1 MNEDFL
7 IKNRSWIILS
17 FIILIIIT
25 FYPLG
30 FTGFATA
37 DDFHYYLITMRGKIM
52 EEANLFATV
61 AGRFYYFVKPV
72 YSLPYFADN
81 MAVIKVFQFVP
92 ILICFLM
99 FAKIVQL
106 VTCSKE
112 IAALYFLLFFSTMQ
126 ISKHTNLFV
135 SYPFYFSFSFFLVLL
150 SVYFLI
156 LFYQKE
162 KKRYLISSSIS
173 FAVGLLFYEVYILAL
188 VFLFIIVVYNN
199 FRKYSRGSIRFRR
212 VFFQFL
218 PFLLIGIIYLT
229 TYFIFRIYHPS
240 HYSGTSFDT
249 KEITFFSVLRVM
261 WRLAYSSFPLTVYET
276 SHYLFWD
283 KSEILT
289 GYSPVVLNL
298 ILGAKAEWLV
308 KGVLVAF
315 LGFKFLETLPKIA
328 NKVLLYLAA
337 VAILLIFLPNL
348 PLALTEKYRFC
359 IEDGDMIGYVTTFF
373 SFFGTLL
380 FISLIFTWLINL
392 FNFNKVIKKIVAG
405 LFVLGF
411 FLCSVITDYSNYY
424 IAKDIRSAN
433 LRLFAI
439 DELLK
444 TNEFKSIPPGSP
456 FFAREMYTNPSYCA
470 AGLTEQDF
478 NWFEYFE
485 AKTGFVYPVY
495 REYSEFHDRSKK
507 IYQVPYFLTM
517 RQTEKSED
525 IVLVMASTG
534 SIQPQDSMVNH
545 FTDKAL
551 VGYYSMYKTFTIS
564 FRVKHLLTKPS
575 VPIRINHIEVDYP
588 PDEMLE
594 FTIFDTRKG
603 NAATFFT
610 IQYPGIDLNSIMISN
625 MWNRENKIFYL

>member
-1 MNEDFL
+1 
-7 IKNRSWIILS
+7 
-17 FIILIIIT
+17 
-25 FYPLG
+25 
-30 FTGFATA
+30 
-37 DDFHYYLITMRGKIM
+37 
-52 EEANLFATV
+52 
-61 AGRFYYFVKPV
+61 
-72 YSLPYFADN
+72 
-81 MAVIKVFQFVP
+81 
-92 ILICFLM
+92 M

-188 VFLFIIVVYNN
+188 VFLFIIVVYYN
-199 FRKYSRGSIRFRR
+199 FRKYSRGSIRLRR

-240 HYSGTSFDT
+240 HYPGTSFDT
-249 KEITFFSVLRVM
+249 KEITVLSVLRVM

-315 LGFKFLETLPKIA
+315 LGFKFLEALPRVA

-373 SFFGTLL
+373 SFFGTL
-380 FISLIFTWLINL
+380 FFMSLIFTWVINL

-444 TNEFKSIPPGSP
+444 TNEFQSIPPGSP

-485 AKTGFVYPVY
+485 AKTGSVYPVH
-495 REYSEFHDRSKK
+495 REYPEFLDRSKK
-507 IYQVPYFLTM
+507 ISQVPYFLTM

-525 IVLVMASTG
+525 IVLVMASIG

-545 FTDKAL
+545 YADKAL

-564 FRVKHLLTKPS
+564 FRVKQPLTKPS
-575 VPIRINHIEVDYP
+575 IPIRINHIEVDFP
-588 PDEMLE
+588 PEEMLE

>member
-1 MNEDFL
+1 
-7 IKNRSWIILS
+7 
-17 FIILIIIT
+17 
-25 FYPLG
+25 
-30 FTGFATA
+30 
-37 DDFHYYLITMRGKIM
+37 M

-188 VFLFIIVVYNN
+188 VFLFIIVVYYN

-240 HYSGTSFDT
+240 HYPGTSFDT
-249 KEITFFSVLRVM
+249 KEITVLSVLRVM

-315 LGFKFLETLPKIA
+315 LGFKFLEALPRVA

-373 SFFGTLL
+373 SFFGTL
-380 FISLIFTWLINL
+380 FFMSLIFTWVINL

-444 TNEFKSIPPGSP
+444 TNEFQSIPPGSP

-485 AKTGFVYPVY
+485 AKTGSVYPVH
-495 REYSEFHDRSKK
+495 REYPEFLDRSKK
-507 IYQVPYFLTM
+507 ISQVPYFLTM

-525 IVLVMASTG
+525 IVLVMASIG

-545 FTDKAL
+545 YADKAL

-564 FRVKHLLTKPS
+564 FRVKQPLTKPS
-575 VPIRINHIEVDYP
+575 IPIRINHIEVDFP
-588 PDEMLE
+588 PEEMLE